1 MIARV
6 VDWCARNPWTVI
18 GIAAMAALTG
28 VLCQRHLSRDAVPD
42 VSDPQIV
49 LFGDWMG
56 HPAPEVAS
64 QVTQVLTDALQDI
77 PGVTTVRGASMSGMA
92 YVDVVFSSASRLE
105 AGRQAIADR
114 VGRLRAR
121 LPENLRLQIGPLASS
136 TGWIFQYA
144 LIVDRAP
151 LRPDQPRTAVSLSR
165 VQSEILRPALLAIP
179 GVVEV
184 GTVGDTVRQLLVE
197 VDPDQLRTRGV
208 ALSDVISALRPE
220 SRAATDPGRFES
232 LPVAKALRPAQAPPR
247 IGDVGHV
254 RIANDMPTGVADLNG
269 EQRVIGGIVVARR
282 DADPGAIIEGVKRTL
297 AQLASRLPPTVKI
310 VTVYDRTDLAGR
322 VERTL
327 LRALVEEIAVVVL
340 VILIFLMHARSALIP
355 LTTLP
360 LVLLLTFTGMWLA
373 GVSATV
379 MSLGGIAIALG
390 MAVDADVVALE
401 ACHRRLEG
409 LRTDAPEARR
419 RALLG
424 AAGSFAPAILTSL
437 LITALSFLPVF
448 AFTGES
454 GRLLRPLA
462 LTKTFV
468 ILSAAL
474 VTLTV
479 APALRD
485 RLLRGSVR
493 PEFDNP
499 LTRVLVRVYRPFVQF
514 ALRQPVLTLATAALA
529 VASCLPIVTQLGGEF
544 LPRVDEGDL
553 LYMPST
559 LPGVPLGEAAVGLRR
574 MDLAISQ
581 FKEVASVFGKVGRS
595 DTATDPAPYSMVET
609 TVRLRPRSQW
619 PKYPRQRWYS
629 GWAPPALAWV
639 LRPVWPDQ
647 APLTMAALI
656 ESLDSATRLPGWTGT
671 WTAPARARM
680 DMMSTGGVRTP
691 VGIRVI
697 AESPARLDALGT
709 ALHDWAAEL
718 PGTRSVVFESLG
730 GETWLR
736 FDVDAKA
743 LALHHVDPALV
754 AATVDVML
762 TGGQLGEVE
771 RRVRPSA
778 GALDFDPHTV
788 FSHPFRHGTHGAAEG
803 LALGD
808 QRRPYRV
815 RLATDMSMN
824 TPSADQLRE
833 FTVRSSDGRQP
844 VPLALLG
851 RPSYVVKPAMLRTER
866 GDLVAHLYVD
876 LNQGTDVLSYV
887 RHAQADLERARA
899 SGQIS
904 FLTGERIEWTGQFEL
919 LAAVERRLY
928 WIVPLVGLSMLI
940 LLFLQFGSLT
950 EALIVL
956 CSVPFALVGSFWT
969 LFLLRYPL
977 SAPVWV
983 GLLSTVGLAMQ
994 TGVVMVVYIDHAFRE
1009 RVREGRLNSREDI
1022 VAAHAEGTVLRLR
1035 PKLMTIATMGAGL
1048 LPLLWA
1054 DGAGA
1059 EIMKRVAAPMIGGLA
1074 TSAFLTLEVLPVL
1087 YTIWRYRQLRHAQRI
1102 GAQIQTGVGA
1112 APGWA
1117 RA

>member
-1 MIARV
+1 M
-6 VDWCARNPWTVI
+6 VDWCVRNPRTVVS
-18 GIAAMAALTG
+18 IALMAVLTG
-28 VLCQRHLSRDAVPD
+28 LICQRRLSRDAVPD

-64 QVTQVLTDALQDI
+64 QVTQVLTDALQDV
-77 PGVTTVRGASMSGMA
+77 PGVTNVRGASMTGMA
-92 YVDVVFSSASRLE
+92 YVDVVFGSVSRLE
-105 AGRQAIADR
+105 AGRRAIADR
-114 VGRLRAR
+114 VESLRAQ
-121 LPENLRLQIGPLASS
+121 LPGNLRLQIGPLASS

-144 LIVDRAP
+144 LHVEHTGHPQHSGI
-151 LRPDQPRTAVSLSR
+151 SLSR
-165 VQSEILRPALLAIP
+165 LQSDLLRPTLLTVP

-184 GTVGDTVRQLLVE
+184 GTVGDTVREIMVD

-208 ALSDVISALRPE
+208 ALSDVISALDPE
-220 SRAATDPGRFES
+220 TRGPDPNRFTS
-232 LPVAKALRPAQAPPR
+232 LPVSKALGSASPR
-247 IGDVGHV
+247 VGDVGKV
-254 RIANDMPTGVADLNG
+254 SIATDMPTGIADLNG
-269 EQRVIGGIVVARR
+269 EERVLGGIVVAKR
-282 DADPGAIIEGVKRTL
+282 DADPGAIIAGVKRAL
-297 AQLASRLPPTVKI
+297 AQLAPRLPPGVNV

-322 VERTL
+322 VEHTL
-327 LRALVEEIAVVVL
+327 LRALTEEIAVVVL
-340 VILIFLMHARSALIP
+340 VILIFLMDARSALIP
-355 LTTLP
+355 LITLP
-360 LVLLLTFTGMWLA
+360 LVLLLTFVGMWML

-409 LRTDAPEARR
+409 VGTHATEERR
-419 RALLG
+419 SALL
-424 AAGSFAPAILTSL
+424 AAAASFAPAILTAL

-462 LTKTFV
+462 LTKTLV

-485 RLLRGSVR
+485 RLLRGRVR

-499 LTRVLVRVYRPFVQF
+499 LTRWLVRLYRPFVQF
-514 ALRQPVLTLATAALA
+514 ALRQPVLTLTTAALA
-529 VASCLPIVTQLGGEF
+529 VASCLPILGQLGGEF

-559 LPGVPLGEAAVGLRR
+559 LPGVPPGEAAVGLRR

-581 FKEVASVFGKVGRS
+581 FKEVANVFGKVGRS

-609 TVRLRPRSQW
+609 TVRLRPRSEW
-619 PKYPRQRWYS
+619 PTYPRQRWYS
-629 GWAPPALAWV
+629 DWAPGALARV
-639 LRPVWPDQ
+639 LRLAWPDRT
-647 APLTMAALI
+647 PLTMAELV
-656 ESLDSATRLPGWTGT
+656 EKLDGATRLPGWTGT

-691 VGIRVI
+691 VGIRVV
-697 AESPARLDALGT
+697 ATSPARLDALGT

-730 GETWLR
+730 GETRLQ
-736 FDVDAKA
+736 FDADPAA

-754 AATVDVML
+754 ASTADLML
-762 TGGQLGEVE
+762 NGGQLGQVVKVE
-771 RRVRPSA
+771 KQEAPPE
-778 GALDFDPHTV
+778 GAPDFDARAALA
-788 FSHPFRHGTHGAAEG
+788 HPFRHGTHGMAG
-803 LALGD
+803 ALVLKD
-808 QRRPYRV
+808 QSRPYRV
-815 RLATDMSMN
+815 RVATDMSMN
-824 TPSADQLRE
+824 APSAGQLRE

-866 GDLVAHLYVD
+866 GELVAYLYVD
-876 LNQGTDVLSYV
+876 LNPGTDVASYV
-887 RHAQADLERARA
+887 QHAQADLARA
-899 SGQIS
+899 QSSGRLS
-904 FLTGERIEWTGQFEL
+904 FLPGERIEWTGQFEL
-919 LAAVERRLY
+919 MAAVERRLH
-928 WIVPLVGLSMLI
+928 WIVPLVGLSMLV
-940 LLFLQFGSLT
+940 LLYLQFRSLT

-969 LFLLRYPL
+969 LFLLHYPL

-994 TGVVMVVYIDHAFRE
+994 TGVVMVVYIDHAFRK
-1009 RVREGRLNSREDI
+1009 RVHEGRLNSRDDI
-1022 VAAHAEGTVLRLR
+1022 VEAHAEGTVLRLR
-1035 PKLMTIATMGAGL
+1035 PKLMTIATMGASL

-1087 YTIWRYRQLRHAQRI
+1087 YTIWRYRQLRQAQRI
-1102 GAQIQTGVGA
+1102 ATPIAEIIGA
-1112 APGWA
+1112 APAWA